1 MSNVLNFDVYKNT
14 LKRRDG
20 FSPVGGE
27 FGYSQITCYFQEG
40 DDWEDISIVTAGFYV
55 NSKHVIAENPVIIN
69 HSLTVNIPS
78 ELLKKHEQIKFG
90 LLGSVQN
97 GNEAVMTIATNIVSI
112 DVARGIVSDEFDQA
126 AAEPGLYDRLIA
138 AVNALLTVKADKTYV
153 DIQNAAQDTV
163 IAGKAS
169 KVGNGN
175 ADELVSATNGGE
187 IQRSGYGVRNDAG
200 VIKNIE
206 SAASILPTAR
216 AVGEMFDQVKNAVL
230 FQYAVADNTADPLP
244 DNTVKLKDATDPK
257 IIYIWGNGQGI
268 IIPAV
273 TASQQAQYYLGESGI
288 LRYRTR
294 TKVNGAWPD
303 WPSQFTKMETTANK
317 TATINSGSTD
327 EQYPSAK
334 AVYDSVPLF
343 KYAVPNNTGIL
354 PANSVRLDDA
364 IDPKVIYSY
373 YNGQGVI
380 IPAVTASRQAQYY
393 LGESGILRYRTR
405 TKVNGAW
412 ENWPAQFSTME
423 TTVNKTTT
431 INSASSDTQYP
442 SAKAVYDSV
451 EAVYDKVPLFK
462 YAVPN
467 NTGILPANSVKLD
480 DAIDPKVIYSYNNG
494 QGVIIP
500 AVTASRQAQ
509 YYLAEDGV
517 LRYRTRRKV
526 NGVWED
532 WPSSTNFG
540 VVINEGNLVQK
551 LENSLNPYLS
561 PQNKADKYFVRTCID
576 KSKVKLNG
584 NTQILGFGD
593 SIMSKGYGGSWMD
606 KVKNRIG
613 CPEPINMAVGGA
625 QFCNNGNN
633 QLSAQ
638 LTTFFSKVDNH
649 EIDAAAINLVIIAGG
664 TNDAYNGSPI
674 TNFRTYVNNFFNNLQ
689 AGFINRIGSCPPVLV
704 ITPIRRGK
712 EAEINAADEN
722 NIELK
727 IARYS
732 AVLNNLAL
740 MNYFSVLNGFD
751 IPVLV
756 DDMFIKGAAAER
768 TQISSF
774 MYKTS
779 DSGDAY
785 DDILHVH
792 PNPTSGVNT
801 YAQAVINA
809 IGFSETP
816 DISGKFDKS
825 KIVKRATDA
834 QVGLTQDTVFSTQ
847 AADDYLSYFLRDRP
861 TANQIDAT
869 IEEYLDALFLDTVH
883 EDFPS
888 LHIDNTVDQ
897 TYNPNGHYIMYYID
911 SALDRHNIFDFNIG
925 GNVVTSGDDKISMGY
940 DSGGFYFLFDDGQ
953 EAVNNG
959 SN

>member
-55 NSKHVIAENPVIIN
+55 NSKHVIAENPAIIN
-69 HSLTVNIPS
+69 HSLTVNIPA

-153 DIQNAAQDTV
+153 DSQNAAQDTV

-169 KVGNGN
+169 KVGPGS
-175 ADELVSATNGGE
+175 ADELVSARSEGE
-187 IQRSGYGVRNDAG
+187 IKRSGYRVRNDAG

-206 SAASILPTAR
+206 GAASILPTAR
-216 AVGEMFDQVKNAVL
+216 AVGEIFDQVKNAVL
-230 FQYAVADNTADPLP
+230 FQYAVADNTPEPLP

-288 LRYRTR
+288 LRYRMR

-303 WPSQFTKMETTANK
+303 WPAQFSTMETTVNK
-317 TATINSGSTD
+317 VTAINSTSTNT
-327 EQYPSAK
+327 QYPSAK

-354 PANSVRLDDA
+354 PANSVR
-364 IDPKVIYSY
+364 
-373 YNGQGVI
+373 
-380 IPAVTASRQAQYY
+380 
-393 LGESGILRYRTR
+393 
-405 TKVNGAW
+405 
-412 ENWPAQFSTME
+412 
-423 TTVNKTTT
+423 
-431 INSASSDTQYP
+431 
-442 SAKAVYDSV
+442 
-451 EAVYDKVPLFK
+451 
-462 YAVPN
+462 
-467 NTGILPANSVKLD
+467 LD

-532 WPSSTNFG
+532 WPSSTNFD

-551 LENSLNPYLS
+551 LENNLNPYLS

-593 SIMSKGYGGSWMD
+593 SIMSKRYGGSWMD

-816 DISGKFDKS
+816 DISGKIEDWFDG
-825 KIVKRATDA
+825 V
-834 QVGLTQDTVFSTQ
+834 
-847 AADDYLSYFLRDRP
+847 LSNDPEFEQKL
-861 TANQIDAT
+861 
-869 IEEYLDALFLDTVH
+869 L
-883 EDFPS
+883 
-888 LHIDNTVDQ
+888 IDNTVDQ

-911 SALDRHNIFDFNIG
+911 SELERHNIFDFGVLPMSYVLTAQDKAEIADIVLG
-925 GNVVTSGDDKISMGY
+925 ELPTVQGVLYGNT
-940 DSGGFYFLFDDGQ
+940 
-953 EAVNNG
+953 NN
-959 SN
+959 